1 MTFTTYLMHRP
12 LILLAR
18 SYGIAAPSGFAGML
32 VALGGVLA
40 LCAVLAELGERRSPA
55 LRRSLGTRLV
65 RRCPASLGEPR
76 PA

>member
-1 MTFTTYLMHRP
+1 
-12 LILLAR
+12 
-18 SYGIAAPSGFAGML
+18 ML

-55 LRRSLGTRLV
+55 LRRSLGIRLV

-76 PA
+76 AA